1 MNAGAVASSCAVRY
15 RLKMAIPQ
23 RGDRVPHFSVARLD
37 GTRVNYADLW
47 QRRNLLLVRLPAG
60 PEAQDAGK
68 SYAGLLTSRGADW
81 AELDADIVIT
91 TDAVPGVPAPGVVV
105 ADRWGEVHG
114 AWHEPTADR
123 LPSADDLVDWLRY
136 IQQVCPECQGEA
148 Y

>member
-1 MNAGAVASSCAVRY
+1 MLSDAELVRAAQGGDAAS
-15 RLKMAIPQ
+15 L
-23 RGDRVPHFSVARLD
+23 G
-37 GTRVNYADLW
+37 
-47 QRRNLLLVRLPAG
+47 LLLERHRAPLYALAISFIGHG